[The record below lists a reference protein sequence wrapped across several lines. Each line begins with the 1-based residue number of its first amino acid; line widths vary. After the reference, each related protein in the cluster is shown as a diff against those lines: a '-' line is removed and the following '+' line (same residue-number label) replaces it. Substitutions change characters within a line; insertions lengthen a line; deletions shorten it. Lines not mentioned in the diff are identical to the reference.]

1 MIHNLA
7 NIERTDIITT
17 LYEHGT
23 LAALMAGNFDGT
35 ITVRDLLKHGSMGIG
50 TFTGLDGEV
59 LILDNEVYQA
69 VASGKVNRITDMNAT
84 MPFASVH
91 FPAEQQGITLTD
103 VNFAKLNN
111 DFVKAH
117 KLNNVFAFLKLNGNF
132 EHVKIRIA
140 PKQEKPYPTL
150 LDVAQHQ
157 PEFTADNIAGTII
170 GYYAPE
176 IFGTITAAGW
186 HLHFISDDRQFAGHL
201 LAFDASELTGSFE
214 VFDNLEQHLP
224 VDNKEFRESTVDMST
239 LRDGIAK
246 SEGNAD

>member
-1 MIHNLA
+1 MKGPDN
-7 NIERTDIITT
+7 ITT

-23 LAALMAGNFDGT
+23 LASLMAGNFAGT
-35 ITVRDLLKHGSMGIG
+35 VKVGDLLKHGSTGIG

-59 LILDNEVYQA
+59 VIINNDVYQA
-69 VASGKVNRITDMNAT
+69 VSSGKVNHITDMDAT

-91 FPAEQQGITLTD
+91 FPANQHELSLTD
-103 VNFAKLNN
+103 VDFAKLNGQ
-111 DFVKAH
+111 FVKEQQ
-117 KLNNVFAFLKLNGNF
+117 LTNVFAFLQLSGSF
-132 EHVKIRIA
+132 DHVKIRIA

-150 LDVAQHQ
+150 LQVAQNQ
-157 PEFTADNIAGTII
+157 PEFTRDHVTGTIL

-201 LAFDASELTGSFE
+201 LAFNASDLNGSFE
-214 VFDNLEQHLP
+214 IFDNLEQHLP
-224 VDNKEFRESTVDMST
+224 VENKEFRESTVDMSS
-239 LRDGIAK
+239 LREGIAK

>member
-1 MIHNLA
+1 M
-7 NIERTDIITT
+7 TT

-35 ITVRDLLKHGSMGIG
+35 ITVGDLLKHGSMGIG

-59 LILDNEVYQA
+59 VILNNEVYQA
-69 VASGKVNRITDMNAT
+69 VSSGQVNHITDMDAT

-91 FPAEQQGITLTD
+91 FPAEQQYITLRN

-111 DFVKAH
+111 DFVKEH
-117 KLNNVFAFLKLNGNF
+117 KLANIFAFLQLSGEF

-157 PEFTADNIAGTII
+157 PEFTAEKFLGPLSVIMHQKFLARLRQRAGT
-170 GYYAPE
+170 
-176 IFGTITAAGW
+176 
-186 HLHFISDDRQFAGHL
+186 FIL
-201 LAFDASELTGSFE
+201 LAMIG
-214 VFDNLEQHLP
+214 NLL
-224 VDNKEFRESTVDMST
+224 
-239 LRDGIAK
+239 GI
-246 SEGNAD
+246 SWPLMPQN

>member
-1 MIHNLA
+1 MKGNG
-7 NIERTDIITT
+7 IITT

-23 LAALMAGNFDGT
+23 LASLMAGNFDGT
-35 ITVRDLLKHGSMGIG
+35 ITVGDLLKHGSTGIG

-59 LILDNEVYQA
+59 VILGNEVYQA
-69 VASGKVNRITDMNAT
+69 VSTGQVHHITDMQAT

-91 FPAEQQGITLTD
+91 FPSNQQPVTLRQ
-103 VNFAKLNN
+103 VNFKQLNQ
-111 DFVKAH
+111 DFVMQQE
-117 KLNNVFAFLKLNGNF
+117 LRNVFAFLQLSGKF
-132 EHVKIRIA
+132 AHVKIRIA
-140 PKQEKPYPTL
+140 PKQTKPYPSL
-150 LDVAQHQ
+150 LAVAQHQ
-157 PEFTADNIAGTII
+157 PEFTQDNVSGTIL

-201 LAFDASELTGSFE
+201 LAFEADELSGQYE
-214 VFDNLEQHLP
+214 IFDNLEQHLP
-224 VDNKEFRESTVDMST
+224 VNNTAFRESEVDMST

>member
-1 MIHNLA
+1 M
-7 NIERTDIITT
+7 TT

-35 ITVRDLLKHGSMGIG
+35 ITVGNLLKHGSMGIG

-59 LILDNEVYQA
+59 VILNNEVYQA
-69 VASGKVNRITDMNAT
+69 VSSGQVNHITDMDAT

-91 FPAEQQGITLTD
+91 FPAEQQDITLRNI
-103 VNFAKLNN
+103 NFAKLNN
-111 DFVKAH
+111 DFVKEHQLA
-117 KLNNVFAFLKLNGNF
+117 NVFAFLQLSGEFK
-132 EHVKIRIA
+132 HVKIRIA

-157 PEFTADNIAGTII
+157 PEFAADNIAGTII

-201 LAFDASELTGSFE
+201 LAFDAPELTGSFE
-214 VFDNLEQHLP
+214 IFDNLEQHLP
-224 VDNKEFRESTVDMST
+224 IHNQEFRASEVDMVT

>member
-1 MIHNLA
+1 M
-7 NIERTDIITT
+7 TT

-35 ITVRDLLKHGSMGIG
+35 ITVGDLLKHGSMGIG

-59 LILDNEVYQA
+59 VILNNEVYQA
-69 VASGKVNRITDMNAT
+69 VSSGQVNHITDMDAT

-91 FPAEQQGITLTD
+91 FPAEQQDITLRN

-111 DFVKAH
+111 DFVKEHQLA
-117 KLNNVFAFLKLNGNF
+117 NVFAFLQLSGEFK
-132 EHVKIRIA
+132 HVKIRIA

-157 PEFTADNIAGTII
+157 PEFAADNIAGTII

-186 HLHFISDDRQFAGHL
+186 HLHFISDDRQFAG
-201 LAFDASELTGSFE
+201 
-214 VFDNLEQHLP
+214 
-224 VDNKEFRESTVDMST
+224 
-239 LRDGIAK
+239 
-246 SEGNAD
+246 

>member
-1 MIHNLA
+1 M
-7 NIERTDIITT
+7 TT

-23 LAALMAGNFDGT
+23 LASLMAGNFDGT
-35 ITVRDLLKHGSMGIG
+35 ITVGDLLKHGSTGIG
-50 TFTGLDGEV
+50 TLTGLDGEV
-59 LILDNEVYQA
+59 VILDNEVYQA
-69 VASGKVNRITDMNAT
+69 VSSGKVNHITGMDAT

-91 FPAEQQGITLTD
+91 FPAEQQSVTLRD

-117 KLNNVFAFLKLNGNF
+117 KLNNVFAFLKLSGNF

-150 LDVAQHQ
+150 LEVAQHQ
-157 PEFTADNIAGTII
+157 PEFRAANISGTIL
-170 GYYAPE
+170 GYYAPA

-201 LAFDASELTGSFE
+201 LAFDATELTGSFE

-224 VDNKEFRESTVDMST
+224 INNKEFRESTVDMST
-239 LRDGIAK
+239 LREGIAK
-246 SEGNAD
+246 SEGNAE

>member
-1 MIHNLA
+1 MKGS
-7 NIERTDIITT
+7 DSITT

-23 LAALMAGNFDGT
+23 LASLMAGNFDGT
-35 ITVRDLLKHGSMGIG
+35 VKVGDLLKHGSTGIG

-59 LILDNEVYQA
+59 IIINNDVYQA
-69 VASGKVNRITDMNAT
+69 VSTGKVNHITDMNAT

-91 FPAEQQGITLTD
+91 FPADQQELNLTD
-103 VNFAKLNN
+103 VDFAKLNGA
-111 DFVKAH
+111 FVKEH
-117 KLNNVFAFLKLNGNF
+117 QLNNVFAFLQLSGSF
-132 EHVKIRIA
+132 DHVKIRIA

-150 LDVAQHQ
+150 LQVAQKQ
-157 PEFTADNIAGTII
+157 PEFTRDHVSGTIL

-201 LAFDASELTGSFE
+201 LEFNAAQLGGSFE

-224 VDNKEFRESTVDMST
+224 VENKEFRKSTVDMST
-239 LRDGIAK
+239 LREGIAK